1 MRYLRITTLQLYPQT
16 INFERLKT
24 TYRITN
30 LLGNIITSG
39 TITNNSVNISA
50 LKNGIYLIEL
60 TDEEEIFSQKFIKQ

>member
-16 INFERLKT
+16 INFERLKA

>member
-30 LLGNIITSG
+30 LLGKIITSG

-60 TDEEEIFSQKFIKQ
+60 TDKEEIFSQKFIKQ

>member
-30 LLGNIITSG
+30 LLVKIITSG